1 MVALSVLGLLVLA
14 GSATAAS
21 KMINGKNIKK
31 GTVTTKQIRNGT
43 IAERDLAKSL
53 VNSLKGATGAEGA
66 VGPAG
71 PAGADGKTGPAG
83 ADGKTGPAG
92 AVGPAGPAGQ
102 TGATGPAGPA
112 GPDGQT
118 GPTGATGPAGPGSD
132 SDGLEYGVA
141 VVWVEHGASP
151 AEKVGTLWTS
161 NVPDDGNNAA
171 QASGT
176 IVVPGVSTGDEIF
189 VTGAVRTDEATGPYS
204 ANAGGTI
211 SATGGDGTLLGADL
225 TPLDPGTN
233 TNTVHVAGY
242 PLTSGAPTTSDSRLV
257 SVTAPVGLT
266 NVPVVVSGVVQ
277 FFDFQN

>member
-1 MVALSVLGLLVLA
+1 MVALSVLGLLILA

-71 PAGADGKTGPAG
+71 PVG

-112 GPDGQT
+112 GADGQ
-118 GPTGATGPAGPGSD
+118 TGATGPTGPGSD

-141 VVWVEHGASP
+141 VVWVKHGASP
-151 AEKVGTLWTS
+151 PTKVGTLWTS

-189 VTGAVRTDEATGPYS
+189 VTGAVRTDEATVPYS

-211 SATGGDGTLLGADL
+211 SATGGDGNLLNADL

-257 SVTAPVGLT
+257 SVAAPVGLT

-277 FFDFQN
+277 FFDFQD

>member
-1 MVALSVLGLLVLA
+1 MVALAVLGLLVLA

-53 VNSLKGATGAEGA
+53 VGSLKGATGAEGA

-71 PAGADGKTGPAG
+71 PAGADGQ
-83 ADGKTGPAG
+83 TGPAG
-92 AVGPAGPAGQ
+92 AVGPEGPAGEV
-102 TGATGPAGPA
+102 GPP
-112 GPDGQT
+112 
-118 GPTGATGPAGPGSD
+118 GPGSD
-132 SDGLEYGVA
+132 IDGLEYGVA
-141 VVWVEHGASP
+141 VVWVKHGASP
-151 AEKVGTLWTS
+151 PAKVGTLWTS

-211 SATGGDGTLLGADL
+211 SATAATGALLGVDL

-242 PLTSGAPTTSDSRLV
+242 PLTSGAPTTSDSQLV
-257 SVTAPVGLT
+257 SVTAPGGLT

-277 FFDFQN
+277 FFDFQD

>member
-83 ADGKTGPAG
+83 A
-92 AVGPAGPAGQ
+92 VGPAGPAGQ

-112 GPDGQT
+112 GADGQT
-118 GPTGATGPAGPGSD
+118 GPAGAVGPEGPAGEVGPPGPGSD
-132 SDGLEYGVA
+132 IDGLEYGVA

-151 AEKVGTLWTS
+151 PAKVGTLWTS

-211 SATGGDGTLLGADL
+211 SATAATGALLGVDL

-257 SVTAPVGLT
+257 SVTAPGGLT

-277 FFDFQN
+277 FFDFQD